1 MKTRILLLLTVITFL
16 TACES
21 NDNTNIDIT
30 SADLIGT
37 WNATAQTLELAT
49 SAIIQGVTIT
59 SNSSGYGKDF
69 DFIYT
74 FSENPNIVTTS
85 GSFTSVT
92 NTTSNIP
99 GQSDIDQ
106 EIELNSID
114 GFDSGT
120 WNLDNNTITISD
132 SSGQTSVAEVVE
144 FTGSKL
150 KLKITIDESQNISG
164 ISADISGEM
173 FLTLEK

>member
-21 NDNTNIDIT
+21 NDNLDINITN
-30 SADLIGT
+30 ADLIGT
-37 WNATAQTLELAT
+37 WNATAQTLEFAT
-49 SAIIQGVTIT
+49 SATVQGVTIT

-74 FSENPNIVTTS
+74 FSENPNIVSTN
-85 GSFTSVT
+85 GSYTSVT
-92 NTTSNIP
+92 TITSSIP

-120 WNLDNNTITISD
+120 WSLDNNTITISD
-132 SSGQTSVAEVVE
+132 PSGQSSAAEVVE

-150 KLKITIDESQNISG
+150 KLKITLDESQNING
-164 ISADISGEM
+164 ISADISGEI